1 MPTLALLDGHSLAYR
16 AFFALPTDLATPSG
30 QVTNAVYGFTAMVI
44 KLLGDE
50 HPDAVAVAWDTPE
63 QTFRSERYS
72 EYKAQRDTAPDL
84 FVGLLPLI
92 DEVVEVLGFPQFKA
106 PGFEADDVI
115 ATLARQGRE
124 AGWDVI
130 VVTGDRDAFQLVADG
145 VKILYT
151 RRGISDVIV
160 ADAAYVEERYG
171 ITPNQYVE
179 YAALRGDPSDNLPG
193 VPGVGEKTAAKLL
206 NSYGS
211 IEGIFDHVDEQT
223 PKLRQNLEASREQV
237 LLNRELARL
246 VDTVPVEALPE
257 AMAVQSWD
265 RTEVKR
271 VFDSLAFKSLWERL
285 EELGGVTASPAELL
299 DVETRSELDPAR
311 AAEMFTAK
319 LVGFDPVWDGGDLVG
334 LAVSSED
341 ASARFVPIET
351 VAAASDALVDGQGKV
366 LHDAKETM
374 RALADHDISL
384 GGIAFDTA
392 LAAYVVNPGERA
404 PELAD
409 LAASILGLEVTSSAA
424 GGPTEAQGTLEFDA
438 SGPDLEGAGRRAA
451 AVRLLADELGDR
463 MEARG
468 STELYR
474 TVELPL
480 VTVLARMEDVG
491 IGVDVDYLSD
501 LGDSL
506 RQRIAKLDKKIHKAA
521 GGPFNVNSAQ
531 QLREILFDRLDLPVL
546 KKTPKGVPSTD
557 ASVLNKLADEHP
569 IVDDL
574 LSYRELEKLRS
585 TYVDGLMPL
594 VADDG
599 RIHAHFNQMAAA
611 TGRLSSDRPN
621 LQNIPARSEEGMTI
635 RRAFVADQGA
645 TFVVADYSQIELRIL
660 AHLSE
665 DPGLVEAFN
674 NDQDVHTATAA
685 RVWESE
691 PEDVTSEQ
699 RRMAK
704 VINFGLL
711 YGMEAFGL
719 AQRLEISTEEAQG
732 HVDSYFGQF
741 PQVRAFMSGIVAEAR
756 DRGYTATIMGRRR
769 YLPELASGNFRER
782 QAGERMALNAPI
794 QGSAADIIKKA
805 MIELDSRLAVELPT
819 VRMLL
824 QVHDELVFEVPT
836 GDIDA
841 AQSMVREVMEGIV
854 PLKVPLRVDIA
865 AGANLA
871 DCKN

>member
-1 MPTLALLDGHSLAYR
+1 VPTLALLDGHSLAYR

-30 QVTNAVYGFTAMVI
+30 QVTNAVYGFTAMII
-44 KLLGDE
+44 KLLDDE

-63 QTFRSERYS
+63 KTFRSERYS
-72 EYKAQRDTAPDL
+72 EYKAQRDSAPDL
-84 FVGLLPLI
+84 FVGQLPLI

-115 ATLARQGRE
+115 ATLTHQARG

-130 VVTGDRDAFQLVADG
+130 IVTGDRDAFQLVADG

-151 RRGISDVIV
+151 RRGISDVII
-160 ADAAYVEERYG
+160 ADAAYVKERYD
-171 ITPNQYVE
+171 ITPDQYVE

-211 IEGIFDHVDEQT
+211 IDGIFEHLDEQT
-223 PKLRQNLEASREQV
+223 PKLRQNLEESREQV
-237 LLNRELARL
+237 LLNRELSAL
-246 VDTVPVEALPE
+246 VENAPVDALAQDLTMQP
-257 AMAVQSWD
+257 WD
-265 RTEVKR
+265 RSEVKR

-285 EELGGVTASPAELL
+285 EELGGVTASSAELL
-299 DVETRSELDPAR
+299 DVETSSELDSAR
-311 AAEMFTAK
+311 AAELFSAK
-319 LVGFDPVWDGGDLVG
+319 AVGIEPLWEGEHLVG

-341 ASARFVPIET
+341 SSARFVPIET
-351 VAAASDALVDGQGKV
+351 VVAAGDALRDGSGKV

-374 RALADHDISL
+374 RGLAAVDLSL
-384 GGIAFDTA
+384 GDIAFDTA
-392 LAAYVVNPGERA
+392 LAAYVVSPGERA

-409 LAASILGLEVTSSAA
+409 LAASILGVEVTASA
-424 GGPTEAQGTLEFDA
+424 GGGTTEAQGTLDFDSA
-438 SGPDLEGAGRRAA
+438 GPDLEAAGRRAA
-451 AVRLLADELGDR
+451 AIRLLAGELSDR

-468 STELYR
+468 STELYQ

-480 VTVLARMEDVG
+480 VTVLARMEEAG
-491 IGVDVDYLSD
+491 IGVDVGYLAD

-506 RQRIAKLDKKIHKAA
+506 RDRIAKLEKKIHKAA

-531 QLREILFDRLDLPVL
+531 QLREVLFDRLELPVL

-557 ASVLNKLADEHP
+557 ASVLKKLADEHRV
-569 IVDDL
+569 VDDL

-594 VADDG
+594 VAEDG

-621 LQNIPARSEEGMTI
+621 LQNIPARSVEGLTI
-635 RRAFVADQGA
+635 RRAFVADDGA
-645 TFVVADYSQIELRIL
+645 IFLVADYSQIELRIL
-660 AHLSE
+660 AHLSR
-665 DPGLVEAFN
+665 DAALVEAFHD
-674 NDQDVHTATAA
+674 DQDVHTATAA
-685 RVWESE
+685 RVWETE
-691 PEDVTSEQ
+691 PGDVTGEQ

-711 YGMEAFGL
+711 YGMEAYGL
-719 AQRLEISTEEAQG
+719 AQRLEISTEEAQA
-732 HVDSYFGQF
+732 HVDSYFDQF
-741 PQVRAFMSGIVAEAR
+741 PDVRDFMSGIVADAR

-794 QGSAADIIKKA
+794 QGSAADIIKMA
-805 MIELDSRLAVELPT
+805 MIELDSRFIAELPRA
-819 VRMLL
+819 RMLL
-824 QVHDELVFEVPT
+824 QVHDELVFEVPA
-836 GDIDA
+836 DEVESA
-841 AQSMVREVMEGIV
+841 RSLVREVMEGIV
-854 PLKVPLRVDIA
+854 PLRVPLRVDMA
-865 AGANLA
+865 TGANLA
-871 DCKN
+871 ECKE